1 MKSTLGMSM
10 SGSEGRPTIRMH
22 LIPQTVHVKIV
33 KMQNTIFILPQE
45 KNVKN

>member
-1 MKSTLGMSM
+1 MKSTLGMS
-10 SGSEGRPTIRMH
+10 GSEGCPTIRMY

-33 KMQNTIFILPQE
+33 KMQNIIFILPQE